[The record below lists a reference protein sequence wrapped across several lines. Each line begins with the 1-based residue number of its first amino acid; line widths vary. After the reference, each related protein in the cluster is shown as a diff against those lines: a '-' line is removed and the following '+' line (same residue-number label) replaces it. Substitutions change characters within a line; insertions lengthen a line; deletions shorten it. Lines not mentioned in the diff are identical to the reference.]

1 MLVLIPRKLWLVWL
15 WPLGDRG
22 SYWWLLEP
30 YDQLPRRF
38 NRLQPDCGRHYEWF
52 EVEPVSFWKVGEKT
66 PRGQVF
72 QVYTS
77 DDFFLKTCSKVS
89 LFPLPAPFSI
99 WSVAFLTSANNDIFV
114 VQLSICFFLT
124 CYCNISNAIANKAFL
139 RLQHDEDLLS
149 FGFSWSRSCDKNPQI
164 GTTSPNTQTDT
175 SKSSKPKSS
184 AGTPSSK
191 IFKDS
196 SHDSP
201 NNKKNTPLP
210 SDNEHVS

>member
-77 DDFFLKTCSKVS
+77 DDFSWRHAAKSPSFLYLHPSQS
-89 LFPLPAPFSI
+89 DQWPFSPQQTMT
-99 WSVAFLTSANNDIFV
+99 FLWYSCQFV
-114 VQLSICFFLT
+114 SFWHV
-124 CYCNISNAIANKAFL
+124 NISNAIANKAFL

>member
-1 MLVLIPRKLWLVWL
+1 MIFSWRHAAKSPSFLYLHPSQSDQWPFSPQQTMTFLWY
-15 WPLGDRG
+15 
-22 SYWWLLEP
+22 SC
-30 YDQLPRRF
+30 QF
-38 NRLQPDCGRHYEWF
+38 
-52 EVEPVSFWKVGEKT
+52 VSFWHV
-66 PRGQVF
+66 
-72 QVYTS
+72 
-77 DDFFLKTCSKVS
+77 
-89 LFPLPAPFSI
+89 
-99 WSVAFLTSANNDIFV
+99 
-114 VQLSICFFLT
+114 
-124 CYCNISNAIANKAFL
+124 NISNAITNKAFL

-201 NNKKNTPLP
+201 NNKKKHTAAKWQWACFLNKWSCP
-210 SDNEHVS
+210 SVRPRSKHLEGRSRFWI